1 MITTNRE
8 RAEML
13 LKAYD
18 CYLASKQARRVGQP
32 PSSCVSELSPAPF
45 RVRSLLWLLPM
56 FQA

>member
-1 MITTNRE
+1 MTTTNRE

-18 CYLASKQARRVGQP
+18 DYLAGKQARRAGQP
-32 PSSCVSELSPAPF
+32 SCPSEASAVPF

>member
-18 CYLASKQARRVGQP
+18 DYLASKQARRAGQP
-32 PSSCVSELSPAPF
+32 SCVSEPSPAPF

-56 FQA
+56 LQA